1 MRPSSRP
8 GPDRYEGFAPRPP
21 AGTRRTSSWWSWQG
35 CEVHLER
42 VGHPDAPVRMLL
54 VHGAGGNAAAL
65 WPWAAHLAATG
76 AAVTV
81 PDLPGYG
88 ETRVPD
94 PGGVRYP
101 DWQRLLADLVRAEHD
116 ERPLVLLGAS
126 MGGLLAWDAAVAT
139 GLASA
144 LVATCLLDP
153 REPAV
158 RQRLTRHP
166 LLGRA
171 ADPALRVAAGPLER
185 VRVPVRWVADMRH
198 VANDPALVAA
208 VLRDRRGGGGRVP
221 LGWMRSYLGA
231 SPVLEPEEFTGTP
244 VLLVHPAEDRWTP
257 VGVSRLFFD
266 RIAAPKELLLL
277 DGSGHFPVE
286 QPGFRQLIEAA
297 AGFVRDVR

>member
-1 MRPSSRP
+1 MTPPRSP
-8 GPDRYEGFAPRPP
+8 GRDRYEGFAPRPP
-21 AGTRRTSSWWSWQG
+21 AGTPRTSSWWSWRG
-35 CEVHLER
+35 CEVHLEH
-42 VGHPDAPVRMLL
+42 VGDPDAAVRMLL
-54 VHGAGGNAAAL
+54 VHGGGGNAAAL

-76 AAVTV
+76 AVVTV

-88 ETRVPD
+88 ETGVPD

-101 DWQRLLADLVRAEHD
+101 DWQRLLIDLVHAEHD
-116 ERPLVLLGAS
+116 GRPLVVLGAS
-126 MGGLLAWDAAVAT
+126 MGGLLAWDTVAAT

-158 RQRLTRHP
+158 RARLTRIP

-171 ADPALRVAAGPLER
+171 AVPVLRVAAGPMAR

-208 VLRDRRGGGGRVP
+208 VLRDRQGGGGRVP
-221 LGWMRSYLGA
+221 LGWMRSYLEA

-257 VGVSRLFFD
+257 VGVSRPFYD
-266 RIAAPKELLLL
+266 RIAAPKDLVLLE
-277 DGSGHFPVE
+277 GCGHFPVE
-286 QPGFRQLIEAA
+286 QPGFRQMIEAV
-297 AGFVRDVR
+297 AGLVRDVR